1 MKVGDGAMPDRSGS
15 PGVRLAIDI
24 GGTFTDL
31 ALEAGGPPVTTKVLT
46 TPAAPEQGVL
56 SGVHKVLEIAGV
68 APSEVRLVIHGTTLA
83 TNAIIERRGARTA
96 LIVTSGHRDALEMAR
111 ENRFEQYD
119 IGIDRPEPLVPRRL
133 RLPVTERVDRQGR
146 VLVPL
151 DEDSVR
157 ALLPILDEHAVES
170 VAVGL
175 IHGYANPNHER
186 RIGAILADERPE
198 LAVTLA
204 SDVCPEVREYER
216 LSTACAN
223 AYVQPLMS
231 RYLKGLAESLLASG
245 LDCPFLLM
253 TSGGGLTTLETAMAA
268 PVRLVESGPAGGAIL
283 ASHLA
288 RRLELGDVLSFDM
301 GGTTAKLC
309 VIDGGRPLHS
319 RAFEVARSYRFRK
332 GSGLPVRIPVIE
344 MVEIGAG
351 GGSIATVD
359 DLGRIQVG
367 PASAGAE
374 PGPVAYCR
382 GGTDPTVTDADVVLG
397 RIDPGFFAGGA
408 IPLDRGRAAE
418 AVRNG
423 PGAKLG
429 LDETD
434 AALGIGEMV
443 DENMSNAART
453 HAVEWGKGLAG
464 RILVAFGGSA
474 PIHAARLADK
484 LELDRFLIP
493 ADAGVGS
500 AVGFLLAPI
509 SYEVV
514 RSRYM
519 RLSAFD
525 AGVVG
530 EVIAEMRAEATAV
543 VASGAPGSPASEQ
556 VRAYMRY
563 VGQGHEI
570 GVEVP
575 AEVVAGTGSVAALRG
590 AFDKAYRAVYD
601 RVIPGLDVEVL
612 SWTLVVTA
620 VLDTASAGSVA
631 GDGMRIREPDCSRSG
646 PTSLTG
652 RDAGAGSRP
661 REPHLSGG
669 PPERSP
675 SGGSAEATPS
685 GGSLGAHSTGGPH
698 AENPSGSPP
707 TAAAGPPV
715 PAAHSPVPA
724 VPPPVRLAELV
735 DGAGG
740 GAVSAAV
747 HPRGQLGQGARIEG
761 PALVVETQTTTV
773 VPLGWGAVVLPGG
786 HLLVRRSG
794 HPTAAIPS
802 PASDRPA
809 CTSTAPA
816 SESATPAP
824 EYIDPAREPERP
836 ALSSTRPAFSL
847 LQDQIMWSRLL
858 SVVEEQARTLVRT
871 AFSTPVREAGDLS
884 AGVFDLSGR
893 MLAQAVTGTPGHVNA
908 MAESVGF
915 FLRDHPVP
923 TLVDGDVL
931 ITNDPWEGTGHLNDF
946 TVVTPAFVSGRPVAL
961 FAATSHI
968 ADVGGRGFG
977 ADANQVFEEGVRIP
991 IGYLM
996 RAGRVDETLIR
1007 LIRANVRD
1015 PDVAQGD
1022 LYSLAACNRTG
1033 CERLAAMMA
1042 EFGLDS
1048 LDPLAEMIVS
1058 ASRRAMLARIRV
1070 LRPGTYR
1077 SRMRIDG
1084 YDHDLDLA
1092 CALTVSRD
1100 GIRIDFDGTSPMSPR
1115 GINVPLTYT
1124 RAYASFGV
1132 RCVVGSDVPNNA
1144 GSLSAISVGA
1154 PSGSILNA
1162 PPPAAVAARHAI
1174 GQMLPDVVLG
1184 CLEQALEPGS
1194 VPAEGA
1200 SCLWNPV
1207 LLGGPGLTGAYPY
1220 RAEPFVANPFH
1231 TGGTGARPGK
1241 DGLSATAFP
1250 SGVRSTPIEI
1260 TETVAPLIFWRKEYI
1275 PDSGGPGE
1283 FRGGLGQVMEISH
1296 ASGEPFAISKMFER
1310 VRNPARGRAG
1320 GGDGAL
1326 GRVHVPKVGELRAKG
1341 REVVPPG
1348 HRIVLETP
1356 GGGGLG
1362 DPRRR
1367 SRERV
1372 HEDVVDGYVTAAAA
1386 KEGYGLQAGDEPD

>member
-1 MKVGDGAMPDRSGS
+1 MKAGDGAMPDRSGS
-15 PGVRLAIDI
+15 SGVRLAIDI
-24 GGTFTDL
+24 GGTFTDV

-68 APSEVRLVIHGTTLA
+68 APSAVRLVIHGTTLA

-133 RLPVTERVDRQGR
+133 RLPVTERVDRHGR

-151 DEDSVR
+151 AEDSVC
-157 ALLPILDEHAVES
+157 ALLPILDEHGVES

-175 IHGYANPNHER
+175 IHGYANPHHER
-186 RIGAILADERPE
+186 RIGAMLADERPE

-245 LDCPFLLM
+245 LHCPFLLM

-309 VIDGGRPLHS
+309 VIDGGRPLQS

-351 GGSIATVD
+351 GGSIAAVD

-408 IPLDRGRAAE
+408 IPLDRDQAAA

-464 RILVAFGGSA
+464 RTLVAFGGSA

-484 LELDRFLIP
+484 LELDRFLVP

-530 EVIAEMRAEATAV
+530 EVIGEMRAEATAV
-543 VASGAPGSPASEQ
+543 VASGAPGSPTSEQ

-590 AFDKAYRAVYD
+590 AFDEAYRAVYG

-620 VLDTASAGSVA
+620 VSDTASAGSVA
-631 GDGMRIREPDCSRSG
+631 GDGMRIREPDCSPSG
-646 PTSLTG
+646 PTSLAS

-661 REPHLSGG
+661 PGPPLSGG
-669 PPERSP
+669 PPEGTPSGGPVEADP
-675 SGGSAEATPS
+675 SGGSPEGSQS
-685 GGSLGAHSTGGPH
+685 GGPLIPDTPTAVRQAEMVDGVAGGPV
-698 AENPSGSPP
+698 
-707 TAAAGPPV
+707 AAAV
-715 PAAHSPVPA
+715 HLRR
-724 VPPPVRLAELV
+724 RLAEGMRV
-735 DGAGG
+735 
-740 GAVSAAV
+740 
-747 HPRGQLGQGARIEG
+747 EG
-761 PALVVETQTTTV
+761 PALVVEPQTTTV
-773 VPLGWGAVVLPGG
+773 VPRGWGAVVLPGG
-786 HLLVRRSG
+786 HLLMRRNG
-794 HPTAAIPS
+794 HPTAAIPN

-809 CTSTAPA
+809 
-816 SESATPAP
+816 
-824 EYIDPAREPERP
+824 
-836 ALSSTRPAFSL
+836 LSL

-931 ITNDPWEGTGHLNDF
+931 VTNDPWEGTGHLNDF
-946 TVVTPAFVSGRPVAL
+946 TVVTPAFVAGRPVAL

-1033 CERLAAMMA
+1033 CERLTAMMA

-1058 ASRRAMLARIRV
+1058 ASRRAMLARIRA

-1077 SRMRIDG
+1077 SHMRIDG
-1084 YDHDLDLA
+1084 YDHDLDLV
-1092 CALTVSRD
+1092 CALTISGD
-1100 GIRIDFDGTSPMSPR
+1100 GIRIDFDGTSPMSSR

-1132 RCVVGSDVPNNA
+1132 RCVVGSEVPNNA
-1144 GSLSAISVGA
+1144 GSLSTISVGA

-1207 LLGGPGLTGAYPY
+1207 LLGGPGLTGAYAY
-1220 RAEPFVANPFH
+1220 RAEPFVVNPFH
-1231 TGGTGARPGK
+1231 TGGTGARPRK

-1320 GGDGAL
+1320 GRDGAP
-1326 GRVHVPKVGELRAKG
+1326 GRVHVPKLGQLRAKG

-1348 HRIVLETP
+1348 HRVVLETP

-1367 SRERV
+1367 ARELVR
-1372 HEDVVDGYVTAAAA
+1372 EDVLDGYVTAASAA
-1386 KEGYGLQAGDEPD
+1386 KDYGFHTGDEPDR

>member
-1 MKVGDGAMPDRSGS
+1 MA
-15 PGVRLAIDI
+15 RLAIDI
-24 GGTFTDL
+24 GGTFTDV
-31 ALEAGGPPVTTKVLT
+31 ALEAGGSPVTTKVLT
-46 TPAAPEQGVL
+46 TSAAPEKGVL
-56 SGVHKVLEIAGV
+56 AGVRKVLEIAGV
-68 APSEVRLVIHGTTLA
+68 PPSAVRLVIHGTTLA

-119 IGIDRPEPLVPRRL
+119 INIDRPVPLVPRRL
-133 RLPVTERVDRQGR
+133 RLPVTERVDRRGH

-151 DEDSVR
+151 DEGSVQ
-157 ALLPILDEHAVES
+157 ALLPVLDEHGVES

-175 IHGYANPNHER
+175 IHGYANPDHER
-186 RIGAILADERPE
+186 RIGAILAEARPG
-198 LAVTLA
+198 LPVTLA
-204 SDVCPEVREYER
+204 SHVCPEIREYER

-231 RYLKGLAESLLASG
+231 RYLRELAGSLRESG

-288 RRLELGDVLSFDM
+288 RRLDLGDVLSFDM

-309 VIDGGRPLHS
+309 VIDGGRPLQS

-351 GGSIATVD
+351 GGSIAEVD
-359 DLGRIQVG
+359 DLDRIHVG
-367 PASAGAE
+367 PASAGSE
-374 PGPVAYCR
+374 PGPAAYCR
-382 GGTDPTVTDADVVLG
+382 GGADPTVTDADVVLG
-397 RIDPGFFAGGA
+397 RIDPAFFAGGA
-408 IPLDRGRAAE
+408 IPLDRGRAVA
-418 AVRNG
+418 AIRTG

-429 LDETD
+429 LDETG
-434 AALGIGEMV
+434 AALGISEMV

-453 HAVEWGKGLAG
+453 HAIEWGKGLAG
-464 RILVAFGGSA
+464 RTLVAFGGSA

-484 LELDRFLIP
+484 LELDRFLVP

-519 RLSAFD
+519 RLSGFD
-525 AGVVG
+525 AGLVREVVEG
-530 EVIAEMRAEATAV
+530 MRAEATAV
-543 VASGAPGSPASEQ
+543 VARGAPGAAIRES

-575 AEVVAGTGSVAALRG
+575 EEVVAGTGSEEAFRR
-590 AFDKAYRAVYD
+590 AFDRAYRGVYG

-620 VLDTASAGSVA
+620 QGSEEV
-631 GDGMRIREPDCSRSG
+631 GSP
-646 PTSLTG
+646 
-652 RDAGAGSRP
+652 GAV
-661 REPHLSGG
+661 
-669 PPERSP
+669 
-675 SGGSAEATPS
+675 EATPGLPGTGS
-685 GGSLGAHSTGGPH
+685 AGWSVEAATAGGS
-698 AENPSGSPP
+698 
-707 TAAAGPPV
+707 
-715 PAAHSPVPA
+715 PAPA
-724 VPPPVRLAELV
+724 PPPPVRRAELV
-735 DGAGG
+735 DGSTGG
-740 GAVSAAV
+740 PVAAAV
-747 HPRGQLGQGARIEG
+747 HPRGGLGEGTRVEG

-773 VPLGWGAVVLPGG
+773 VPGGWGAVVLPGG
-786 HLLVRRSG
+786 HLMVRRNG
-794 HPTAAIPS
+794 EPTPTSALPKS
-802 PASDRPA
+802 ASERPA
-809 CTSTAPA
+809 TTST
-816 SESATPAP
+816 
-824 EYIDPAREPERP
+824 RP
-836 ALSSTRPAFSL
+836 ALSRV
-847 LQDQIMWSRLL
+847 QDQIMWSRLL

-915 FLRDHPVP
+915 FLRDHPVS
-923 TLVDGDVL
+923 TLADGDVL

-946 TVVTPAFVSGRPVAL
+946 TVVTPAFVAGRPVAL

-977 ADANQVFEEGVRIP
+977 ADANQVFEEGIRLP

-996 RAGRVDETLIR
+996 RAGRVDDTLIR
-1007 LIRANVRD
+1007 LVRANVRD

-1042 EFGLDS
+1042 EFALDS
-1048 LDPLAEMIVS
+1048 LDPLAEMIISV
-1058 ASRRAMLARIRV
+1058 SRRAMLERIRA

-1077 SRMRIDG
+1077 SQMRIDG

-1132 RCVVGSDVPNNA
+1132 RCVVGSEVPNNA
-1144 GSLSAISVGA
+1144 GSLSTIAVGA
-1154 PSGSILNA
+1154 SLGSILNA
-1162 PPPAAVAARHAI
+1162 PRPAAVAARHAI

-1184 CLEQALEPGS
+1184 CLEQAMEPGS

-1220 RAEPFVANPFH
+1220 GASEAFVVNPFH

-1250 SGVRSTPIEI
+1250 SGVRSTPVEI

-1283 FRGGLGQVMEISH
+1283 FRGGLGQVMEIAH

-1320 GGDGAL
+1320 GHNGAL
-1326 GRVHVPKVGELRAKG
+1326 GRVYVPGGRELRAKG

-1362 DPRRR
+1362 DPAMR
-1367 SRERV
+1367 SRELVR
-1372 HEDVVDGYVTAAAA
+1372 EDVLDEYVSEKAATR
-1386 KEGYGLQAGDEPD
+1386 EYGLDSRAP

>member
-1 MKVGDGAMPDRSGS
+1 MA
-15 PGVRLAIDI
+15 RLAIDI
-24 GGTFTDL
+24 GGTFTDV
-31 ALEAGGPPVTTKVLT
+31 ALEAEGSPVTTKVLT
-46 TPAAPEQGVL
+46 TPAAPEKGVL
-56 SGVHKVLEIAGV
+56 AGVRKVLEIAGV
-68 APSEVRLVIHGTTLA
+68 PPSAVRLVIHGTTLA

-119 IGIDRPEPLVPRRL
+119 ISIDRPVPLVPRRL
-133 RLPVTERVDRQGR
+133 RLPVTERVDRRGR

-151 DEDSVR
+151 DEGSVR
-157 ALLPILDEHAVES
+157 ALLPVLDEHGVES

-175 IHGYANPNHER
+175 MHGYASPTHER
-186 RIGAILADERPE
+186 RIGAILAEARPD
-198 LAVTLA
+198 LPVTLA
-204 SDVCPEVREYER
+204 SDVCPEIREYER

-231 RYLKGLAESLLASG
+231 RYLRELAASLGESG

-288 RRLELGDVLSFDM
+288 RRLDLGDVLSFDM

-309 VIDGGRPLHS
+309 VIDGGRPLQS

-351 GGSIATVD
+351 GGSIAEVD
-359 DLGRIQVG
+359 DLDRIQVG
-367 PASAGAE
+367 PASAGSE
-374 PGPVAYCR
+374 PGPAAYCR
-382 GGTDPTVTDADVVLG
+382 GGMHATVTDADVVLG
-397 RIDPGFFAGGA
+397 RIDPAFFAGGA
-408 IPLDRGRAAE
+408 IPLDRGRAVA
-418 AVRNG
+418 AIRTG

-429 LDETD
+429 LDGTG
-434 AALGIGEMV
+434 AALGISEMV

-453 HAVEWGKGLAG
+453 HAIEWGKGLAG
-464 RILVAFGGSA
+464 RTLVAFGGSA

-484 LELDRFLIP
+484 LELDRFLVP

-525 AGVVG
+525 GGVIR
-530 EVIAEMRAEATAV
+530 EVMEEMREEATAV
-543 VASGAPGSPASEQ
+543 VWRGAPGAATREV

-563 VGQGHEI
+563 AGQGHEI

-575 AEVVAGTGSVAALRG
+575 EEVVTGTGSADALRR
-590 AFDKAYRAVYD
+590 AFDRAYRGVYG
-601 RVIPGLDVEVL
+601 RIIPGLDVEVL

-620 VLDTASAGSVA
+620 QGSEAGAPGAVEAAPGLPGTGSVEVPGEA
-631 GDGMRIREPDCSRSG
+631 
-646 PTSLTG
+646 TT
-652 RDAGAGSRP
+652 AGAPPAPLSPRP
-661 REPHLSGG
+661 GA
-669 PPERSP
+669 PPAP
-675 SGGSAEATPS
+675 ATP
-685 GGSLGAHSTGGPH
+685 
-698 AENPSGSPP
+698 PP
-707 TAAAGPPV
+707 LRRAD
-715 PAAHSPVPA
+715 
-724 VPPPVRLAELV
+724 LV
-735 DGAGG
+735 DGPAGG
-740 GAVSAAV
+740 LVAAAV
-747 HPRGQLGQGARIEG
+747 HPRGGLGEGTRVEG

-773 VPLGWGAVVLPGG
+773 VPGGWGAVVLPGG
-786 HLLVRRSG
+786 HLMVRRNGEST
-794 HPTAAIPS
+794 PTSARPKS
-802 PASDRPA
+802 ESERPTLASARPA
-809 CTSTAPA
+809 AETNRPDIA
-816 SESATPAP
+816 SGRPAP
-824 EYIDPAREPERP
+824 TSARP
-836 ALSSTRPAFSL
+836 ALSR

-915 FLRDHPVP
+915 FLRDHPVS

-946 TVVTPAFVSGRPVAL
+946 TVVTPAFVAGRPVAL

-977 ADANQVFEEGVRIP
+977 ADANQVFEEGIRIP

-1007 LIRANVRD
+1007 LVRANVRD

-1048 LDPLAEMIVS
+1048 LDSLAEMIVS
-1058 ASRRAMLARIRV
+1058 VSRRAMLERIRA
-1070 LRPGTYR
+1070 LRPGTHR
-1077 SRMRIDG
+1077 SQMRIDG

-1092 CALTVSRD
+1092 CALTVSGD
-1100 GIRIDFDGTSPMSPR
+1100 GIRIDFDGTSPMSHR

-1132 RCVVGSDVPNNA
+1132 RCVVGSEVPNNA
-1144 GSLSAISVGA
+1144 GSLSTISVGA
-1154 PSGSILNA
+1154 PLGSILNA

-1184 CLEQALEPGS
+1184 CLEQAMEPGS

-1207 LLGGPGLTGAYPY
+1207 LLGGPGLTGPHTYGASE
-1220 RAEPFVANPFH
+1220 AFVVNPFH
-1231 TGGTGARPGK
+1231 TGGTGGRPGK

-1250 SGVRSTPIEI
+1250 SGVRSTPVEI

-1283 FRGGLGQVMEISH
+1283 FRGGLGQVMEIAH

-1320 GGDGAL
+1320 GDNGAL
-1326 GRVHVPKVGELRAKG
+1326 GRVYVPGGRELRAKG

-1348 HRIVLETP
+1348 HRVVLETP

-1362 DPRRR
+1362 DPAMR
-1367 SRERV
+1367 SRELVR
-1372 HEDVVDGYVTAAAA
+1372 EDVLDEYVSEKAATR
-1386 KEGYGLQAGDEPD
+1386 EYGLDTSAP

>member
-1 MKVGDGAMPDRSGS
+1 MPDRSGS
-15 PGVRLAIDI
+15 GGVRLAIDI
-24 GGTFTDL
+24 GGTFTDV

-96 LIVTSGHRDALEMAR
+96 LIVTLGHRDALEMAR

-133 RLPVTERVDRQGR
+133 RLPVTERVDRHGR

-157 ALLPILDEHAVES
+157 ALLPILDEHGVES

-175 IHGYANPNHER
+175 IHGYANPDHER
-186 RIGAILADERPE
+186 RIGAILADECPE

-231 RYLKGLAESLLASG
+231 RYLKGLAESLVASG

-309 VIDGGRPLHS
+309 VIDAGRPLQS
-319 RAFEVARSYRFRK
+319 RAFEEARSYRFKK

-374 PGPVAYCR
+374 PGPAAYCR

-397 RIDPGFFAGGA
+397 RIDPGFFAGGT
-408 IPLDRGRAAE
+408 IPLDRDRAAA

-429 LDETD
+429 LDETH

-464 RILVAFGGSA
+464 RTLVAFGGSA
-474 PIHAARLADK
+474 PIPAARLADK
-484 LELDRFLIP
+484 LALDRFRVP
-493 ADAGVGS
+493 AAAGVGS

-543 VASGAPGSPASEQ
+543 VASGAPGSPTSEQ

-590 AFDKAYRAVYD
+590 AFDEAYRAVYG

-620 VLDTASAGSVA
+620 EGVRGRLGSATDTASAGSVA
-631 GDGMRIREPDCSRSG
+631 GDGMRIREPDCSPSG
-646 PTSLTG
+646 PTSLAS

-661 REPHLSGG
+661 PGSHLSGG
-669 PPERSP
+669 PPEGTPSGGPVEASP
-675 SGGSAEATPS
+675 SGGSPEGSQS
-685 GGSLGAHSTGGPH
+685 GGPLIPDTPPAVRQAEMVDGVAGGPV
-698 AENPSGSPP
+698 
-707 TAAAGPPV
+707 AAAV
-715 PAAHSPVPA
+715 HLRR
-724 VPPPVRLAELV
+724 RLAEGMRV
-735 DGAGG
+735 
-740 GAVSAAV
+740 
-747 HPRGQLGQGARIEG
+747 EG
-761 PALVVETQTTTV
+761 PALVVEPQTTTV
-773 VPLGWGAVVLPGG
+773 VPRGWGAVVLPGG
-786 HLLVRRSG
+786 HLLMRRSG
-794 HPTAAIPS
+794 HSTAAIPN

-809 CTSTAPA
+809 FESSPSVSETADMAAPSA
-816 SESATPAP
+816 DREHESAIPNLVSDRPAP
-824 EYIDPAREPERP
+824 ESMTPSQEPTTPARESTHPAREPDRP
-836 ALSSTRPAFSL
+836 AL
-847 LQDQIMWSRLL
+847 
-858 SVVEEQARTLVRT
+858 
-871 AFSTPVREAGDLS
+871 
-884 AGVFDLSGR
+884 
-893 MLAQAVTGTPGHVNA
+893 
-908 MAESVGF
+908 
-915 FLRDHPVP
+915 
-923 TLVDGDVL
+923 
-931 ITNDPWEGTGHLNDF
+931 
-946 TVVTPAFVSGRPVAL
+946 
-961 FAATSHI
+961 TS
-968 ADVGGRGFG
+968 
-977 ADANQVFEEGVRIP
+977 
-991 IGYLM
+991 
-996 RAGRVDETLIR
+996 
-1007 LIRANVRD
+1007 
-1015 PDVAQGD
+1015 
-1022 LYSLAACNRTG
+1022 
-1033 CERLAAMMA
+1033 
-1042 EFGLDS
+1042 
-1048 LDPLAEMIVS
+1048 
-1058 ASRRAMLARIRV
+1058 
-1070 LRPGTYR
+1070 
-1077 SRMRIDG
+1077 
-1084 YDHDLDLA
+1084 
-1092 CALTVSRD
+1092 
-1100 GIRIDFDGTSPMSPR
+1100 
-1115 GINVPLTYT
+1115 
-1124 RAYASFGV
+1124 
-1132 RCVVGSDVPNNA
+1132 
-1144 GSLSAISVGA
+1144 
-1154 PSGSILNA
+1154 
-1162 PPPAAVAARHAI
+1162 
-1174 GQMLPDVVLG
+1174 
-1184 CLEQALEPGS
+1184 
-1194 VPAEGA
+1194 
-1200 SCLWNPV
+1200 
-1207 LLGGPGLTGAYPY
+1207 
-1220 RAEPFVANPFH
+1220 
-1231 TGGTGARPGK
+1231 
-1241 DGLSATAFP
+1241 
-1250 SGVRSTPIEI
+1250 
-1260 TETVAPLIFWRKEYI
+1260 
-1275 PDSGGPGE
+1275 
-1283 FRGGLGQVMEISH
+1283 
-1296 ASGEPFAISKMFER
+1296 
-1310 VRNPARGRAG
+1310 
-1320 GGDGAL
+1320 
-1326 GRVHVPKVGELRAKG
+1326 
-1341 REVVPPG
+1341 
-1348 HRIVLETP
+1348 
-1356 GGGGLG
+1356 
-1362 DPRRR
+1362 
-1367 SRERV
+1367 
-1372 HEDVVDGYVTAAAA
+1372 
-1386 KEGYGLQAGDEPD
+1386 

>member
-1 MKVGDGAMPDRSGS
+1 MPESSGDSGA
-15 PGVRLAIDI
+15 RLAIDI
-24 GGTFTDL
+24 GGTFTDV
-31 ALEAGGPPVTTKVLT
+31 ALEAETGGPPVTTKVLT
-46 TPAAPEQGVL
+46 TPEAPEQGVL
-56 SGVHKVLEIAGV
+56 AGVGKVLDIAGV
-68 APSEVRLVIHGTTLA
+68 APSAVRLVIHGTTLA

-133 RLPVTERVDRQGR
+133 RLPVTERVDRRGR

-157 ALLPILDEHAVES
+157 ALLPVLDEHGVES
-170 VAVGL
+170 VAAGL
-175 IHGYANPNHER
+175 IHGYANPDHER
-186 RIGAILADERPE
+186 RIGAILASERPG

-231 RYLKGLAESLLASG
+231 RYLKELAESLAASG

-253 TSGGGLTTLETAMAA
+253 TSGGGLTTLETAMSA
-268 PVRLVESGPAGGAIL
+268 PVRLVESGPAGGAIM

-309 VIDGGRPLHS
+309 VIDGGRPLQS

-351 GGSIATVD
+351 GGSIAAVD

-367 PASAGAE
+367 PASAGSE
-374 PGPVAYCR
+374 PGPAAYCR
-382 GGTDPTVTDADVVLG
+382 GGTHPTVTDADVVLG

-408 IPLDRGRAAE
+408 IPLDRARAAA
-418 AVRNG
+418 AVRNE

-429 LDETD
+429 LDETG
-434 AALGIGEMV
+434 AALGISEMV

-453 HAVEWGKGLAG
+453 HAIEWGKGLTG
-464 RILVAFGGSA
+464 RTLVAFGGSA

-484 LELDRFLIP
+484 LELDRFLVP

-525 AGVVG
+525 AGVVRAVM
-530 EVIAEMRAEATAV
+530 EEMREEATAV
-543 VASGAPGSPASEQ
+543 VARGAPGAETTES

-575 AEVVAGTGSVAALRG
+575 REVVAGGGSVASLRR
-590 AFDKAYRAVYD
+590 AFDEAYRGVYG

-620 VLDTASAGSVA
+620 DAVRLEVAAGDRSSAGDAAHA
-631 GDGMRIREPDCSRSG
+631 GGRSLAGGGMQMREPGRMSSG
-646 PTSLTG
+646 SAAPRG
-652 RDAGAGSRP
+652 RDAGARSHPPEANPSARP
-661 REPHLSGG
+661 PGAHLSGG
-669 PPERSP
+669 PPIP
-675 SGGSAEATPS
+675 AEF
-685 GGSLGAHSTGGPH
+685 
-698 AENPSGSPP
+698 PP
-707 TAAAGPPV
+707 A
-715 PAAHSPVPA
+715 
-724 VPPPVRLAELV
+724 RRAELV
-735 DGAGG
+735 DGAAGG
-740 GAVSAAV
+740 PVAAAV
-747 HPRGQLGQGARIEG
+747 HPRDGLGEGMWVEG

-773 VPLGWGAVVLPGG
+773 VPGGWGAVVLPGG
-786 HLLVRRSG
+786 HLMVRRNGTRS
-794 HPTAAIPS
+794 PTRPELAS
-802 PASDRPA
+802 ERPASAFERPA
-809 CTSTAPA
+809 PESTAP
-816 SESATPAP
+816 EPEATH
-824 EYIDPAREPERP
+824 PAREPGRP
-836 ALSSTRPAFSL
+836 ALTSSRPVLSL

-923 TLVDGDVL
+923 SLVDGDVL

-946 TVVTPAFVSGRPVAL
+946 TVVTPAFVAGRPVAL

-1015 PDVAQGD
+1015 PEVAQGD

-1033 CERLAAMMA
+1033 CVRLTAMMA

-1058 ASRRAMLARIRV
+1058 ASRRSMLARIRA

-1084 YDHDLDLA
+1084 YDRDLDLA

-1100 GIRIDFDGTSPMSPR
+1100 GIRIDFEGTSPMSPR

-1132 RCVVGSDVPNNA
+1132 RCVVGSEVPNNA
-1144 GSLSAISVGA
+1144 GSLGTISVGA
-1154 PSGSILNA
+1154 PPGSILNA

-1184 CLEQALEPGS
+1184 CLERAMEPGS

-1207 LLGGPGLTGAYPY
+1207 LLGGPGLTDAHPY
-1220 RAEPFVANPFH
+1220 GGAEPFVVNPFH

-1250 SGVRSTPIEI
+1250 SGVRSTPVEI

-1296 ASGEPFAISKMFER
+1296 SSGEPFAISKMFER

-1320 GGDGAL
+1320 GHQGAL
-1326 GRVHVPKVGELRAKG
+1326 GRVYVPGDRELRAKG

-1348 HRIVLETP
+1348 HRVVLETP

-1367 SRERV
+1367 VRERV
-1372 HEDVVDGYVTAAAA
+1372 RDDLLDGYVSERAAAQA
-1386 KEGYGLQAGDEPD
+1386 YGPRPTGDSP